1 MMSINSAIV
10 LLYRRVAFSVLALF
24 FIGVISYVG
33 LVAFYL
39 LSSSWGAP
47 IHLSPSQQK
56 VLAFQPEISA
66 LQAALNK
73 QYVELVTAQAMEKTL
88 KEQAVHVDILLE
100 RQNGAILSESAQ
112 LASASKSI
120 NSILSRK
127 RADIKQTDKALTDA
141 KMLLNR
147 VDQELAAKLI
157 TTDQAVS
164 RKIAIQA
171 SINAATDAKTQA
183 IQLADQSRQMQE
195 GSETLAGG
203 SSSLIAM
210 GSVKQSIELQ
220 TLKAQLEIQL
230 FTVTATAK
238 ALQQSIDENNRVLTI
253 AKTSPYFRALTES
266 VNVAFVP
273 YENFHGIKV
282 GDKVYDCY
290 LQVILCRE
298 AGVVTTLYDAEEYA
312 RHPLFKTDLKGRLI
326 EVKFTKPEAAE
337 SQVVFIGGKPLL
349 I

>member
-1 MMSINSAIV
+1 MDLNKFFTT
-10 LLYRRVAFSVLALF
+10 LYRWTSIKLLVGIFLIAASYAFLVTF
-24 FIGVISYVG
+24 FVISDSWATP
-33 LVAFYL
+33 LV
-39 LSSSWGAP
+39 
-47 IHLSPSQQK
+47 LSPAQTR
-56 VLAFQPEISA
+56 VLSFQPQIAA

-73 QYVELVTAQAMEKTL
+73 QYVELVTAQAMEKAI
-88 KEQAVHVDILLE
+88 KEQSTQVDLLLD
-100 RQNGAILSESAQ
+100 RHNGAILSESEQ
-112 LASASKSI
+112 LASTSRSI
-120 NSILSRK
+120 NSALSRK
-127 RADIKQTDKALTDA
+127 QADIRQTDRALADA
-141 KMLLNR
+141 KTLLNR

-183 IQLADQSRQMQE
+183 IQLADQSRQMQA

-210 GSVKQSIELQ
+210 SSVKQSIELQ

-230 FTVTATAK
+230 FTATATAK
-238 ALQQSIDENNRVLTI
+238 ALQESIDENKRVLLV
-253 AKTSPYFRALTES
+253 AQSSPYFRALTES

-273 YENFHGIKV
+273 YENFQGIKV

-298 AGVVTTLYDAEEYA
+298 VGVVTTLYDAEEYA